1 MFNYICTQ
9 NKNIMGLKT
18 ELYEYAAEIQHDY
31 DKEEIENFIEIL
43 EEIENEDLSDMSFL
57 SQKLL
62 LRLITDD
69 ELYQKVIDA
78 KDEDEDDEDPFM

>member
-1 MFNYICTQ
+1 
-9 NKNIMGLKT
+9 MGLKT

-69 ELYQKVIDA
+69 ELYQKVNDA
-78 KDEDEDDEDPFM
+78 KDENEDDEDPFM